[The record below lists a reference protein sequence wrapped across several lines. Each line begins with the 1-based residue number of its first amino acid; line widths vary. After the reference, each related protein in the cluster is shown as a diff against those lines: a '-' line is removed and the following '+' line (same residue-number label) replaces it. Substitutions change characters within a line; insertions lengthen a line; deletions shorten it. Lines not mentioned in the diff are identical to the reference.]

1 MRNKK
6 RFYIYPVYFD
16 ANRSRCEGRKV
27 KKGLAVQNPLVTEL
41 AEVATMLNLEF
52 EVNLEA
58 KYPRFWWIP
67 SGRLQIKKQ
76 EIVNKNALVKKMAGQ
91 LRKIKTKLKLHSKP

>member
-16 ANRSRCEGRKV
+16 ANRSRCQGRRV
-27 KKGLAVQNPLVTEL
+27 KKAVAVQNPSVAEL

-52 EVNLEA
+52 EMNLEA

-76 EIVNKNALVKKMAGQ
+76 ETVNKNALVKKMGSQ
-91 LRKIKTKLKLHSKP
+91 LRKLKNKPKLHSKP